1 MTPAHPPTLCRLLDV
16 KGAIAK
22 AGGNVARAERIAAK
36 LAPVRQ
42 QLEAAAAAVANL
54 RDSNRYR
61 WVSLADMM
69 GQLMGP
75 RR

>member
-1 MTPAHPPTLCRLLDV
+1 V
-16 KGAIAK
+16 KGAVAK
-22 AGGNVARAERIAAK
+22 AGSNVARAEKIGAK

-42 QLEAAAAAVANL
+42 QLEVAAAAVAKL
-54 RDSNRYR
+54 RDSSRYR

-69 GQLMGP
+69 GGLMGG